1 MPRLVKMYLVNVA
14 VGFGIAGLFMAI
26 LLGFDVAGIGRLVM
40 ETQQGWI
47 AGLMLFMASGTL
59 FAGVQFALRV
69 MALAESDDHT
79 PRGGLRQHAMVPVPV
94 RVTARRA
101 GAKR

>member
-14 VGFGIAGLFMAI
+14 IGFGIAALFMAI
-26 LLGFDVAGIGRLVM
+26 LLGFDVAGLGHLVM

-59 FAGVQFALRV
+59 FAGVQFALRI
-69 MALAESDDHT
+69 MALAEGDDNG
-79 PRGGLRQHAMVPVPV
+79 PRGGLRQHALVPVPV
-94 RVTARRA
+94 QVVARKAVT
-101 GAKR
+101 KR